1 MQLDLFDWQPPK
13 PAADVVCLPS
23 WVKRDARDTAA
34 RVYAMPAAERA
45 RAVYD
50 EDGRFYL
57 ALYRRGVDAVS
68 ADRAA
73 HSYTAAVRLELHR
86 LRWLGH
92 PRDGAA

>member
-1 MQLDLFDWQPPK
+1 MQPDLFEWQPPK
-13 PAADVVCLPS
+13 PAAVVVCLPS
-23 WVKRDARDTAA
+23 WVKRDARETAA

-50 EDGRFYL
+50 EDARFYL
-57 ALYRRGVDAVS
+57 ALHKRGVDAVT

-73 HSYTAAVRLELHR
+73 HSFTAVVRLELHR
-86 LRWLGH
+86 LRWLGR